1 MKKLSFQWRI
11 TLLTALLIA
20 GACVTLNMLLC
31 HSGSGYIDAIGQ
43 YVLDYEDGETC
54 ITIGCEDDALYVDLT
69 DEQFNEFMSSFS
81 SMLDNTKEGL
91 GQKGWL
97 ITAAVTL
104 FSAVITYFV
113 SGHSL
118 KPLRRFSY
126 QAEQIRTK
134 NLTETRFS
142 EDTIPEFQT
151 LVCAV
156 NRMLERLAKGFE
168 DQRKFTGNAAHELR
182 TPLALIQ
189 ARLELYEKECPDS
202 SLETMEMFNLIKEQT
217 AKLSRMVKT
226 LLDMSEIETISRKE
240 RVELAPMVEELL
252 ADLTVQAKKQNVSLE
267 QKGEN
272 ISLIGSDVLLYR
284 LLFNLVE
291 NAVKYNRPGGKV
303 TVALSREK
311 GNAVIRVKDTGQGI
325 PEQHRYSIF
334 QPFYRVDKSR
344 SRDLGGVG
352 LGLSLV
358 WEITRL
364 HGGTVQVEESS
375 ENGTEIVVK
384 LPLDGEK
391 KIQ

>member
-1 MKKLSFQWRI
+1 MRKLSFQWRM

-20 GACVTLNMLLC
+20 AACVTLNMLLC
-31 HSGSGYIDAIGQ
+31 RSGTGYIDAIRQ
-43 YVLDYEDGETC
+43 YVFDYEDEETC
-54 ITIGCEDDALYVDLT
+54 ISIGCKDDALYVDLT
-69 DEQFNEFMSSFS
+69 EEQFNEFMSSFS

-91 GQKGWL
+91 GQKGWI

-104 FSAVITYFV
+104 FSAVIAYFV

-118 KPLRRFSY
+118 KPLRRFSN

-134 NLTETRFS
+134 NLTETRLS

-151 LVCAV
+151 LIRSV
-156 NRMLERLAKGFE
+156 NRMLERLSEGFE

-182 TPLALIQ
+182 TPLALMQ
-189 ARLELYEKECPDS
+189 ARLELYEIEHPDS
-202 SLETMEMFNLIKEQT
+202 SPETMEMFNLIKEQT
-217 AKLSRMVKT
+217 AKLSKMVKT
-226 LLDMSEIETISRKE
+226 LLDMSGIETISRKE
-240 RVELAPMVEELL
+240 RVEFGPLVEELL
-252 ADLTVQAKKQNVSLE
+252 ADLAVEAKKQNVSLE
-267 QKGEN
+267 QEGEN

-291 NAVKYNRPGGKV
+291 NAIKCNRPGGKV
-303 TVALSREK
+303 TVALSRED

-334 QPFYRVDKSR
+334 QPFYRVDRSR

-375 ENGTEIVVK
+375 EKGTEIVVK
-384 LPLDGEK
+384 LP
-391 KIQ
+391 ITS